1 MARILPARWRR
12 HPDWYRDDAQ
22 LEEHPS
28 AEGSFTLL
36 TTKGGHQLGYAEI
49 QGHPCLISHAKEVRQ
64 RAVHIRDS
72 KNPHDPQPAVTPEAW
87 AAFTSYATQ

>member
-1 MARILPARWRR
+1 M
-12 HPDWYRDDAQ
+12 
-22 LEEHPS
+22 
-28 AEGSFTLL
+28 
-36 TTKGGHQLGYAEI
+36 GYAEI